1 MRKVRVTDLQK
12 MKSNG
17 EKITM
22 LTCYEASF
30 ARAMAT
36 AKVDTILVGD
46 SLGMVVQGHSS
57 TLPVTIEDIIYHTQN
72 VQRHNQTSFII
83 ADMPFGSYEVSKEA
97 AFVAATQLM
106 KAGAEMVKIEG
117 GEEFVAVTEFL
128 TTRGVPVCAH
138 IGLLPQ
144 SVNMMGGYR
153 VQGRELQYA
162 AKLIEEA
169 RAHQNAG
176 AQLIVVECVPAE
188 VGEAISIALNIPVIG
203 IGAGNQTDGQVL
215 VMHDMLGIQG
225 DVMPK
230 FVKNFLLE
238 SAEKGDISI
247 EGAFKAYV
255 AAVKAG
261 SFPGDE
267 HSFQ

>member
-12 MKSNG
+12 MKNEG

-22 LTCYEASF
+22 LTCYEAGFS
-30 ARAMAT
+30 RAMAS
-36 AKVDTILVGD
+36 AKLDTILVGD
-46 SLGMVVQGHSS
+46 SLGMVVQGHNS
-57 TLPVTIEDIIYHTQN
+57 TLPVTLDDIIYHTKN
-72 VQRHNQTSFII
+72 VLRHNQYSFVI
-83 ADMPFGSYEVSKEA
+83 ADMPFGTYEARKED
-97 AFVAATQLM
+97 AFYAATALM

-117 GEEFVAVTEFL
+117 GEELVEITEFL
-128 TTRGVPVCAH
+128 ATRGIPVCAH

-144 SVNMMGGYR
+144 SVNVMGGYR

-203 IGAGNQTDGQVL
+203 IGAGNHTDGQVL
-215 VMHDMLGIQG
+215 VMHDMLGMQG

-230 FVKNFLLE
+230 FVKNFLVA
-238 SAEKGDISI
+238 SCEKGDPSI

-255 AAVKAG
+255 AEVKAG
-261 SFPGDE
+261 SFPADE